1 MVEPG
6 FQSSLSKANYDKA
19 INLADV
25 CVLKNAPG
33 NWYWSIF
40 LSGFQRGLPDAER
53 LYCRHN

>member
-40 LSGFQRGLPDAER
+40 LSGFQ
-53 LYCRHN
+53 